1 MQADS
6 SVNGGGSGM
15 INICRPNESKSCAAC
30 CGLYNVTDASSEA
43 LIPELRRRTR
53 LFGDVPRKVDE
64 LSGFKEFV
72 SDTCNLKQLDPD
84 IHVCEFIGFL
94 DFHEQMVGCMLHP
107 CSSGNRGVDFRGLCH
122 YGAMACKSFYCP
134 AWMELP
140 ERIKDVLAYV
150 VPDWRVYGLVVTDVG
165 FCLSIT
171 GLIELRMGREISISE
186 LNAPILKQKLLDILL
201 LKDKLPMASDAR
213 VRRSNYYV
221 RKRWEA
227 TSGDDLLC
235 YALESLSFTYDENLV
250 TLDCKDLV
258 MSRIV
263 EFAELANK

>member
-1 MQADS
+1 M
-6 SVNGGGSGM
+6 V
-15 INICRPNESKSCAAC
+15 NICRPNESKSCAAC

-43 LIPELRRRTR
+43 LTGELRRRTK
-53 LFGDVPRKVDE
+53 LFDDIPRKVDE

-72 SDTCNLKQLDPD
+72 SHTCNLKQLDPD

-107 CSSGNRGVDFRGLCH
+107 CSSGNHGVDFRGLCH

-134 AWMELP
+134 AWTELP
-140 ERIKDVLAYV
+140 ERIKDLVAYV
-150 VPDWRVYGLVVTDVG
+150 VPGWRGYGLVVTDVA
-165 FCLSIT
+165 FSISIT
-171 GLIELRMGREISISE
+171 GLIELGMGREISLSE
-186 LNAPILKQKLLDILL
+186 INTPILKQKLLDILL
-201 LKDKLPMASDAR
+201 LKDKLPMASSAT

-227 TSGDDLLC
+227 TSGDVLLS
-235 YALESLSFTYDENLV
+235 YALESLSFTYDQNLIRR
-250 TLDCKDLV
+250 DCKDFL

-263 EFAELANK
+263 EFVKLINQ